1 MSRWN
6 RGFLVLGLFAALAL
20 GVSCSSSENPV
31 APAAETPSPLLGT
44 VLSVADLLTCK
55 AQPYAVTTQQV
66 GPAGGTIVV
75 GEHRLV
81 IPKGA
86 LGSTVVIKAEQVSGS
101 VNSVRFSPEGLR
113 FATPAQLTMSY
124 RNCIVV
130 LLPKRIAYTTE
141 LLQVLRLL
149 PSTDLSGSK
158 TVTSPLDHFSRY
170 VVAY

>member
-6 RGFLVLGLFAALAL
+6 RSFLVVSLLAALTV
-20 GVSCSSSENPV
+20 GVSCSTSESPV
-31 APAAETPSPLLGT
+31 APSVEPSASLIGT
-44 VLSVADLLTCK
+44 VLSVTDLLTCR
-55 AQPYAVTTQQV
+55 AQPYAVVTQQV
-66 GPAGGTIVV
+66 GPSGGTLVV

-81 IPKGA
+81 IPRGA
-86 LGSTVVIKAEQVSGS
+86 LSRTVVIKGEQLPGS

-124 RNCIVV
+124 RNCLVV

-141 LLQVLRLL
+141 LLKVLRLL
-149 PSTDLSGSK
+149 PSRDLFGPK

>member
-6 RGFLVLGLFAALAL
+6 RRFLVLGLSVALAV
-20 GVSCSSSENPV
+20 GVSCSSSDSPV
-31 APAAETPSPLLGT
+31 APTAEPPSPLIGT
-44 VLSVADLLTCK
+44 LLSAADLLVCR

-81 IPKGA
+81 IPQGA

-101 VNSVRFSPEGLR
+101 VNSVRFSPSGLR
-113 FATPAQLTMSY
+113 FAKPAQLTMSY
-124 RNCIVV
+124 RNCLVV
-130 LLPKRIAYTTE
+130 LLRKRIAYTDE
-141 LLQVLRLL
+141 LLRVLSLL
-149 PSTDLSGSK
+149 PSIDLLGSK
-158 TVTSPLDHFSRY
+158 TVTSPIDHFSRY